1 MDLSVVIPVYNEEE
15 NLPMLCQQVQEA
27 LSPLGRVYEIIV
39 VDDGSSDGSF
49 EVLAR
54 LHRQDPRLKV
64 IHFRRNFGQTAAL
77 AAGFA
82 YASGE
87 IIVSLDGDLQNDPAD
102 IPHLIAKLEEGYD
115 LVSGWRV
122 NRQDPFLLRR
132 FPSQI
137 ANRIISL
144 TTKVKLHDYGCTLKA
159 LRKEVAKGLML
170 YGEMHRFIPV
180 LAGDL
185 GAAITE
191 IPVNHRPRQ
200 RGRSKYGLTRTLWVI
215 LDLLTVKF
223 LSGYATRPG
232 HLFGLLGLLAML
244 VGGIITGYLGIQRL
258 FFHVELAGRPIL
270 LLGILLVII
279 GGQFITM
286 GLLGEMLVRTYHESQ
301 GKPIYVIKEILEG

>member
-15 NLPMLCQQVQEA
+15 NLPLLYRQVQEA
-27 LSPLGRVYEIIV
+27 LSTLGRTYEVII
-39 VDDGSSDGSF
+39 VDDGSSDSSF

-64 IHFRRNFGQTAAL
+64 IRFRRNFGQTAAM

-87 IIVSLDGDLQNDPAD
+87 IVVSLDGDLQNDPAD
-102 IPHLIAKLEEGYD
+102 IPRLIARLEEGYD

-132 FPSQI
+132 LPSQI

-144 TTKVKLHDYGCTLKA
+144 TTKVKLHDYGCTFKA
-159 LRKEVAKGLML
+159 LRKDVAKGLML

-185 GAAITE
+185 GAVITE

-200 RGRSKYGLTRTLWVI
+200 RGRSKYGLARTLRVI

-244 VGGIITGYLGIQRL
+244 VGGIITGYLGMQRL
-258 FFHVELAGRPIL
+258 FSHVELAGRPLL
-270 LLGILLVII
+270 LLGILLMII

-301 GKPIYVIKEILEG
+301 GKPIYVIKEILDG